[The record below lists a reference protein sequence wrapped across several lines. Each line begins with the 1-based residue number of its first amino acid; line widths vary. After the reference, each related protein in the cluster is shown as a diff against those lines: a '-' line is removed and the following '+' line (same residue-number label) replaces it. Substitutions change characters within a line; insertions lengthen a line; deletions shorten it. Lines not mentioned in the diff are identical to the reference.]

1 MKHQMND
8 LKKQDY
14 AVIYGATNK
23 GGTTFAVYLARKGY
37 NIILIDTEKDKLE
50 KAYVTIKESLHEN
63 EFKALEII
71 KMNTDTFEEI
81 SFLNTVKNIETKG
94 RIKFFINAKNVR
106 LARKSQKKFEM
117 INHQEI
123 YQIILEN
130 VENFSSVFNIF
141 AKSMMKVENAGFINI
156 SNNKNDDENELIN
169 YDILYYSSLR
179 FIHSFVRAFR
189 KTHP

>member
-1 MKHQMND
+1 M
-8 LKKQDY
+8 
-14 AVIYGATNK
+14 IYGATNK

-50 KAYVTIKESLHEN
+50 KAFATIKESLHEN

-81 SFLNTVKNIETKG
+81 SFQNTVKNIETKG

-106 LARKSQKKFEM
+106 LARKSQKRFEM

-141 AKSMMKVENAGFINI
+141 AKSMIKVEGSGFINI

-179 FIHSFVRAFR
+179 FIHSFVWAFR